1 VAARGPSA
9 PPQKSRHQ
17 GETPLA
23 GTAGCAAW
31 CQGGARGG
39 QKDAPSHQALQK
51 DGNVCA
57 ASYLL
62 FPRARST
69 HQPTP
74 PLVSPMARLR
84 GGKRPQADWRKF
96 LLPSGSVTLLAPIGP
111 PGGEGACFEAM
122 VTLPAIASASATTS
136 IPTPLGLRAPPGL
149 AATAPPSLPLGPF
162 SASSTTTAA
171 SPLPAGSS
179 SASALGWDGAAG
191 ASRGGRVGDALAF
204 AAAARARSGLGDL
217 VTPLGSVRASRL
229 ADFRAL
235 CDVVTNPYQ
244 RWVLLQLLRETP
256 MGRRTRWGL
265 APSCR

>member
-1 VAARGPSA
+1 
-9 PPQKSRHQ
+9 
-17 GETPLA
+17 
-23 GTAGCAAW
+23 
-31 CQGGARGG
+31 
-39 QKDAPSHQALQK
+39 
-51 DGNVCA
+51 
-57 ASYLL
+57 
-62 FPRARST
+62 
-69 HQPTP
+69 
-74 PLVSPMARLR
+74 MARLR

-122 VTLPAIASASATTS
+122 VTLPATVSATTS
-136 IPTPLGLRAPPGL
+136 TPTVPTPLGLRAPPGL

-162 SASSTTTAA
+162 SSPSTTTTT

-179 SASALGWDGAAG
+179 SASATGGDGTAG

-256 MGRRTRWGL
+256 MGRRTRWGP
-265 APSCR
+265 APSCRST